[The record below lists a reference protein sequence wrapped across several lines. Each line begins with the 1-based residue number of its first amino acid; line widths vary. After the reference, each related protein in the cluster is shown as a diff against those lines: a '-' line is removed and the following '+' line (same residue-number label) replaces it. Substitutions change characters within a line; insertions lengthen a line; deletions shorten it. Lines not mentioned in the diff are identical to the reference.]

1 LSESEEEIYS
11 TMFASLKHPTRRKI
25 LRMLSQKPLTFSG
38 MLEELGVSSSHLT
51 YYLESLG
58 ELLVKTEEGAYK
70 LSNFGEASVN
80 TMRTVEEAPAIQEKH
95 RFLSPMRWK
104 SILGLLTVAILIL
117 ASFSYLQFNSL
128 NQLSTEHNELE
139 LKYDQLLSW
148 SAGANNA
155 IAFLRDVVQID
166 VEKYQATLL
175 SNTVE
180 QRPNLGGIIEQILRY
195 SLTSSESK
203 IDVVFRFRNSRLS
216 MYQIIL
222 LEGIPIYAEPQPYN
236 VVDSAKS
243 LLQRLISY
251 SAGTSYL
258 EEMRGALT
266 AVNVTQNFELT
277 VGNIKLN
284 VSLVEGNGEIL
295 WMYTENDVDFSVKSL
310 SLVYKDG
317 ILEQLVDGW
326 FLFQAGSTEVNISRE
341 EAIEIA
347 REYLKNYSW
356 TVNGTEVSDFTVLNE
371 PISAV
376 FHPTPRDEPLVLVPY
391 WFVTLYLD
399 RAYPGGVT
407 RLGVGLWADTG
418 IVAQVKLLSG

>member
-1 LSESEEEIYS
+1 
-11 TMFASLKHPTRRKI
+11 
-25 LRMLSQKPLTFSG
+25 

-58 ELLVKTEEGAYK
+58 ELLVKAEDGAYK

-80 TMRTVEEAPAIQEKH
+80 TMRTVEEAPAIKEKH

-104 SILGLLTVAILIL
+104 SILGLLTAAILIL
-117 ASFSYLQFNSL
+117 ASFSYLQFNFL
-128 NQLSTEHNELE
+128 NQLSAEHNELE

-155 IAFLRDVVQID
+155 ISFLRDVVQID

-180 QRPNLGGIIEQILRY
+180 QRANLGGIVEQILRY
-195 SLTSSESK
+195 SLTTSESK
-203 IDVVFRFRNSRLS
+203 IDVVFRLRSGRLS

-222 LEGIPIYAEPQPYN
+222 LEGVPIYAEPQPYN
-236 VVDSAKS
+236 VVDSAKG
-243 LLQRLISY
+243 LLQRLIFY
-251 SAGTSYL
+251 SGSPEYL
-258 EEMRGALT
+258 EDMSSTLAS
-266 AVNVTQNFELT
+266 VNVTQNFELT

-284 VSLVEGNGEIL
+284 VSLAEGDGEIL

-310 SLVYKDG
+310 SLVYEDG
-317 ILEQLVDGW
+317 VLEQLVDGW
-326 FLFQAGSTEVNISRE
+326 FLFQAGSTKVDISRE

-347 REYLKNYSW
+347 REYLKSYSW

-371 PISAV
+371 PILAV

-399 RAYPGGVT
+399 HAYPGGVT

-418 IVAQVKLLSG
+418 QVSQVKMLSG

>member
-25 LRMLSQKPLTFSG
+25 LRMLSQEPMTFSK

-58 ELLVKTEEGAYK
+58 ELLVKTENGAYK
-70 LSNFGEASVN
+70 LSHFGEASVN
-80 TMRTVEEAPAIQEKH
+80 TMRTVEEAPVIQERH
-95 RFLSPMRWK
+95 RFISPVRWK
-104 SILGLLTVAILIL
+104 SILGLLTAAILIL

-128 NQLSTEHNELE
+128 NQLSAEHNELE
-139 LKYDQLLSW
+139 LMYEQLLSW

-155 IAFLRDVVQID
+155 ITFLRDVVQID
-166 VEKYQATLL
+166 IEKYQATLL

-180 QRPNLGGIIEQILRY
+180 QRANLGGVVEQILRY

-203 IDVVFRFRNSRLS
+203 IDVVFRLRNNQLS

-222 LEGIPIYAEPQPYN
+222 LEGVPIYAEPQPYN
-236 VVDSAKS
+236 VIDSAKGV
-243 LLQRLISY
+243 LQRLIYY
-251 SAGTSYL
+251 SGGTSYL
-258 EEMRGALT
+258 EEMSHTLAS
-266 AVNVTQNFELT
+266 VNVTQNFELT
-277 VGNIKLN
+277 IGNIKLN
-284 VSLVEGNGEIL
+284 VSLAEGDGEIL

-310 SLVYKDG
+310 SLIYEDG

-341 EAIEIA
+341 EAIAIA
-347 REYLKNYSW
+347 REYLKSYSW

-371 PISAV
+371 PVSTV

-399 RAYPGGVT
+399 HTYPGGVT
-407 RLGVGLWADTG
+407 RLAVGLWADTG
-418 IVAQVKLLSG
+418 QVVQVKMYGG

>member
-1 LSESEEEIYS
+1 
-11 TMFASLKHPTRRKI
+11 M
-25 LRMLSQKPLTFSG
+25 TFSG

-58 ELLVKTEEGAYK
+58 ELLVKAEDGVYK

-80 TMRTVEEAPAIQEKH
+80 TMRTVEEAPAIQEKR
-95 RFLSPMRWK
+95 RFLSPMRGK
-104 SILGLLTVAILIL
+104 SILGLLTAAILIL

-128 NQLSTEHNELE
+128 NQLSAEHNELE

-155 IAFLRDVVQID
+155 ISFLRDVVQID

-180 QRPNLGGIIEQILRY
+180 QRANLGGVVEQILRY
-195 SLTSSESK
+195 SLTTSESK
-203 IDVVFRFRNSRLS
+203 IDVVFRLRSGRLS

-222 LEGIPIYAEPQPYN
+222 LEGVPIYAEPQPYN
-236 VVDSAKS
+236 VVDSAKG
-243 LLQRLISY
+243 LLQRLIFY
-251 SAGTSYL
+251 SGNPEYL
-258 EEMRGALT
+258 EDMSSTLAS
-266 AVNVTQNFELT
+266 VNVTQNYELT

-284 VSLVEGNGEIL
+284 VSLAEGDGEIL

-310 SLVYKDG
+310 SLVYEDG
-317 ILEQLVDGW
+317 VLEQLVDGW
-326 FLFQAGSTEVNISRE
+326 FLFQAGSTEVDISRE

-371 PISAV
+371 PILAV

-399 RAYPGGVT
+399 HAYPGGVT

-418 IVAQVKLLSG
+418 QVSQVKMLSG